1 MTGLDTVGA
10 VIKYRC
16 CLRGDKIY
24 TPEKTSRNSMPSATF
39 VLTLPE
45 AGKYKLIKTRADL
58 VSNETSSFVHGVRGL
73 LGVSS
78 QKHSFHS
85 CGFCSHDCLGTW
97 AACPQMCT
105 MAY

>member
-39 VLTLPE
+39 VPHSS
-45 AGKYKLIKTRADL
+45 GGWQVQADQD
-58 VSNETSSFVHGVRGL
+58 SGRSGV
-73 LGVSS
+73 
-78 QKHSFHS
+78 
-85 CGFCSHDCLGTW
+85 
-97 AACPQMCT
+97 
-105 MAY
+105 